1 MTNLKAPTPVGPYS
15 MFRYLGNDSSW
26 IMAGSIPIDPLSG
39 KLNNDTVEDEVSQV
53 FDNIEAVLAD
63 NDKTLEDIRKF
74 TVFLMDLSYT
84 PLVNVEI
91 EKRFKG
97 EYPARSTI
105 QVAGLPMGSRVEI
118 ECLG

>member
-1 MTNLKAPTPVGPYS
+1 
-15 MFRYLGNDSSW
+15 MFRYLSTLAPIGNW
-26 IMAGSIPIDPLSG
+26 VMAGSIPIDPSSG
-39 KLNNDTVEDEVSQV
+39 QLNNDTVEDEVNQV

-63 NDKTLEDIRKF
+63 NNKTLEDVKKF

-84 PLVNVEI
+84 PLVNAQI
-91 EKRFKG
+91 EKRIKG

-105 QVAGLPMGSRVEI
+105 QVAGLSMGARVEI

>member
-74 TVFLMDLSYT
+74 TVFFNGLKYT
-84 PLVNVEI
+84 
-91 EKRFKG
+91 R
-97 EYPARSTI
+97 
-105 QVAGLPMGSRVEI
+105 
-118 ECLG
+118 